1 MRHESYQ
8 QFAIVAA
15 DSAQQLTEQLNA
27 KLYELRDRR
36 PQVTFEGLIARI
48 SYSESV
54 TIPED
59 LADQYE
65 LAGVR
70 LRCEACPFFR
80 PRQNNDGS
88 EDKRTKRGACPC
100 APYGQTTR
108 ESIVCNR
115 LFEMLNSGEVR
126 LCLAKSEE

>member
-15 DSAQQLTEQLNA
+15 DSAQQLTEQLNE
-27 KLYELRDRR
+27 KLYELRDKR

-70 LRCEACPFFR
+70 LRCGACPFFE
-80 PRQNNDGS
+80 PRLNMDGS
-88 EDKRTKRGACPC
+88 EDKRAKRGACPC
-100 APYGQTTR
+100 AKWGITSR
-108 ESIVCNR
+108 ESMVCNR

-126 LCLAKSEE
+126 LCLAESEE

>member
-1 MRHESYQ
+1 MRNESYQ

-15 DSAQQLTEQLNA
+15 DSAQQLTDQLNQ
-27 KLYELRDRR
+27 KLYELRDKR

-54 TIPED
+54 SIPED
-59 LADQYE
+59 LVDQYE

-70 LRCEACPFFR
+70 LRCGACPFFE
-80 PRQNNDGS
+80 PRR
-88 EDKRTKRGACPC
+88 KRTS
-100 APYGQTTR
+100 R
-108 ESIVCNR
+108 ESGACNR

-126 LCLAKSEE
+126 LCLTESEE

>member
-1 MRHESYQ
+1 MRNESYQ

-15 DSAQQLTEQLNA
+15 DSAQQLNQ
-27 KLYELRDRR
+27 KLYELRDKR

-54 TIPED
+54 SIPED
-59 LADQYE
+59 LVDQYE

-70 LRCEACPFFR
+70 LRCGACPFFE
-80 PRQNNDGS
+80 PRRNMNGS
-88 EDKRTKRGACPC
+88 EDKRAKWGACPC
-100 APYGQTTR
+100 ATYGRTSR
-108 ESIVCNR
+108 ESGACNR

-126 LCLAKSEE
+126 LCLTESEE

>member
-1 MRHESYQ
+1 MRQESYQ
-8 QFAIVAA
+8 QFAIVTA
-15 DSAQQLTEQLNA
+15 DTAQQLSEQLNE
-27 KLYELRDRR
+27 KLYELRAKR

-54 TIPED
+54 AIPED

-70 LRCEACPFFR
+70 LRCGACPFFE
-80 PRQNNDGS
+80 PRLNMDGS
-88 EDKRTKRGACPC
+88 EDKRAKRGACPC
-100 APYGQTTR
+100 APYGMTSRT
-108 ESIVCNR
+108 SMVCNR

-126 LCLAKSEE
+126 LCLAESEE

>member
-1 MRHESYQ
+1 MRNESYQ
-8 QFAIVAA
+8 QFAIVTA
-15 DSAQQLTEQLNA
+15 DTAQQLSEQLNE
-27 KLYELRDRR
+27 KLYELRAKR

-54 TIPED
+54 AIPED

-70 LRCEACPFFR
+70 IRCEACPFFK
-80 PRQNNDGS
+80 PRLNVDGS
-88 EDKRTKRGACPC
+88 EDKRAKWGACPC
-100 APYGQTTR
+100 ASFGRTSR
-108 ESIVCNR
+108 ESMVCNR

-126 LCLAKSEE
+126 LCLAESEE

>member
-15 DSAQQLTEQLNA
+15 DSAQQLSEQLNER
-27 KLYELRDRR
+27 LYELRTKR

-54 TIPED
+54 AIPED

-70 LRCEACPFFR
+70 IRCGACPFFK
-80 PRQNNDGS
+80 PRLNIDGS
-88 EDKRTKRGACPC
+88 EDKRAKWGACPC
-100 APYGQTTR
+100 ASYGQTSR
-108 ESIVCNR
+108 ESMVCNR
-115 LFEMLNSGEVR
+115 LFEMLNSGEVK
-126 LCLAKSEE
+126 LCLAESEE

>member
-1 MRHESYQ
+1 MRNESYQ

-15 DSAQQLTEQLNA
+15 DSAQQLTEQLNQ
-27 KLYELRDRR
+27 KLYELRDKR

-54 TIPED
+54 SIPED
-59 LADQYE
+59 LVDQYE

-70 LRCEACPFFR
+70 LRCGSCPFFQ
-80 PRQNNDGS
+80 PRLNSNGT
-88 EDKRTKRGACPC
+88 EDKRAKKGTCPC
-100 APYGQTTR
+100 AEYGIAFR
-108 ESIVCNR
+108 DSRVCER

-126 LCLAKSEE
+126 LCLAESED